1 MLFSSLGLMI
11 LRPGMSEQLGASAL
25 FLAMMTAMNVRYQP
39 HLHVLQRR
47 LQTGDANAR
56 RRLSEYLISPG

>member
-25 FLAMMTAMNVRYQP
+25 YLAMMTAMNVRYQP
-39 HLHVLQRR
+39 HLHVLQLAGCRQVMR
-47 LQTGDANAR
+47 TRGD
-56 RRLSEYLISPG
+56 G